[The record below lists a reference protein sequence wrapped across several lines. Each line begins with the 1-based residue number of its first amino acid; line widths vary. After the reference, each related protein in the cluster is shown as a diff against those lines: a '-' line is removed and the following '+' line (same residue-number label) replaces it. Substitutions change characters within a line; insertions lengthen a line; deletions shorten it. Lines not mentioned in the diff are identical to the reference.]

1 MLSSHVEISPLL
13 WLHDKSRLLQSVW
26 HFIGVYIINRTLPL
40 GDMQFLF
47 SCWKIFH
54 SFAALTREFDRK
66 PRQTACKRLDARG
79 KTNDQIERLQIVSHR
94 CLSPLAVF
102 SLRWKITSRYRYM
115 ILFLVGLI
123 IALVMLVSS
132 KNKIITRM
140 LQMWRMLLCLKGVR
154 L

>member
-1 MLSSHVEISPLL
+1 MLSPHVEISPLL

-26 HFIGVYIINRTLPL
+26 YFIGVYIINRILHGRL
-40 GDMQFLF
+40 EIRNF
-47 SCWKIFH
+47 SSRVEKYF
-54 SFAALTREFDRK
+54 TREFDHK

-79 KTNDQIERLQIVSHR
+79 KTNDQIERLQIGSHR

-102 SLRWKITSRYRYM
+102 SLRWQIISRYRYM
-115 ILFLVGLI
+115 SLFLVGLI

-140 LQMWRMLLCLKGVR
+140 LQMWWMLLCLKGVR